1 MDHTDKSSENERND
15 HDHNNDHG
23 KDEVTIY
30 IGGKPKEIKRGRH
43 TVAEIKTL
51 GGIPLADDLE
61 QKVDGKLVLLADNSS
76 VTIKGEE
83 QFFGHPKDSGSS
95 AR

>member
-1 MDHTDKSSENERND
+1 MENTQQQD
-15 HDHNNDHG
+15 HDNHDTDHG

-30 IGGKPKEIKRGRH
+30 IGGKPKEIHRGRR
-43 TVAEIKTL
+43 TVVEIKTL

-61 QKVDGKLVLLADNSS
+61 QKLDGKLILLTDDGS
-76 VTIKGEE
+76 VTIKGGE

-95 AR
+95 HR